1 MHLNAKKMA
10 VSGLMLALT
19 EACILAGSVLETNTL
34 FLLAAASYFVGI
46 VKREFG
52 SRVAAAFY
60 LAGVLFGF
68 IVSPTKMYALTYA
81 AMGLYILL
89 IEIAWEW
96 MGRTVTEETAGK
108 YGKLFWAVKYAVFNG
123 LYIPAV
129 LLLQEFLFG
138 RRLGAL
144 VLAAV
149 LLAGQVGLFFYDYA
163 YGYVQRELWGKL
175 RGRFLD

>member
-1 MHLNAKKMA
+1 
-10 VSGLMLALT
+10 
-19 EACILAGSVLETNTL
+19 
-34 FLLAAASYFVGI
+34 
-46 VKREFG
+46 
-52 SRVAAAFY
+52 
-60 LAGVLFGF
+60 
-68 IVSPTKMYALTYA
+68 MYALTYA

-108 YGKLFWAVKYAVFNG
+108 YGKLFWAVKYAVFNV

-129 LLLQEFLFG
+129 LLMQEFLFG